1 MGYLNCGDS
10 FKKSAAIS
18 RKIENKLSW
27 IRLADKLFNSLNL

>member
-1 MGYLNCGDS
+1 MGYLNYKDP

-27 IRLADKLFNSLNL
+27 FRLADKLFNSLNL